1 MITMSDKKFYYSNPE
16 QFDKDISYLLDNA
29 YSEVSKFKNFFE
41 KNFAESGESSFSPT
55 MSFFSS
61 TENFVG
67 VVTCRP
73 AQDKED
79 LYQALAE
86 MLYLPMS
93 INSELFVIATDI
105 TISSCSDKD
114 GALISDVTDA
124 LMISFVR
131 PVGCAIYILPYKIQD
146 NNVVWYDHASY
157 FNKIVTDV
165 DANTGN
171 EYAGDLV
178 ELFYTFSSSD
188 NSGAFSPEEVLHY
201 FDQNGFNHKIFNPK
215 ALNDKYHLIPFA

>member
-1 MITMSDKKFYYSNPE
+1 MSNNKYYFNNPE
-16 QFDKDISYLLDNA
+16 QFNKDISYLLNDA
-29 YSEVSKFKNFFE
+29 YSEVSKFKSFFE
-41 KNFAESGESSFSPT
+41 KNFAEVGDGSFSPT

-61 TENFVG
+61 TEKFIG

-73 AQDKED
+73 AEDKED

-105 TISSCSDKD
+105 TISKCSDKN
-114 GALISDVTDA
+114 DVVIPDVKDA
-124 LMISFVR
+124 LMISFVK
-131 PVGCAIYILPYKIQD
+131 PVGCAIYILPYKIED

-157 FNKIVTDV
+157 FSKIATEVES
-165 DANTGN
+165 NTGD

-178 ELFYTFSSSD
+178 ELFYTFSAPD
-188 NSGAFSPEEVLHY
+188 NSGAFSHEEVLHY
-201 FDQNGFNHKIFNPK
+201 LDNNGFVYKIFNPQS
-215 ALNDKYHLIPFA
+215 LNDKYHLIPFS